1 MTVGE
6 KIRAARKAANWTQAE
21 LASTCDLATI
31 TIRQY
36 ENGTRTPNLK
46 TLERIS
52 IELGIDPIE
61 LLPDEVTASWKSGK
75 SFGASETWNEFYRY
89 GYHVTKDEM
98 LFVSLYWTLNSLGR
112 KIAIE
117 RMKELNEIPRLQR
130 ELLLPL
136 IDEDT
141 PESLIR
147 VLTEHPRYPK
157 TPPQAEAR
165 DGENADDTPQ
175 EGD

>member
-1 MTVGE
+1 MKLSRQKTILLESNKRMCYYLFGEVETMTVGE

-89 GYHVTKDEM
+89 GYHV
-98 LFVSLYWTLNSLGR
+98 F
-112 KIAIE
+112 I
-117 RMKELNEIPRLQR
+117 
-130 ELLLPL
+130 
-136 IDEDT
+136 
-141 PESLIR
+141 
-147 VLTEHPRYPK
+147 
-157 TPPQAEAR
+157 
-165 DGENADDTPQ
+165 
-175 EGD
+175 